1 MTNVTAKL
9 DYAKQQI
16 LMNMEQFAPHITVA
30 KKEQFADELTALID
44 WTNPALMHKGFSW
57 MTLRYLEKNR
67 LVQYN

>member
-1 MTNVTAKL
+1 MTNAAAKL

-16 LMNMEQFAPHITVA
+16 LMNMDQFAPHLDSTN
-30 KKEQFADELTALID
+30 KEKFASELTTLID